1 MKKFFLWLLAIVLV
15 GCAMQG
21 TLTHPAQQPNRVAL
35 VENLKSVT
43 VALTKTDHDGDHSPY
58 CTGVWISNDKI
69 LTANHCVEMYGRA
82 LAGTIFE
89 LETDEFDS
97 VGVELQY
104 VVKND
109 VNLSTP
115 NNFPL
120 SVRKGTVIA
129 VSHVQDLAL
138 ILAKDTP
145 RDHLIANVKGIDSV
159 PDGTRVHIVGH
170 TIGLWWSYCEGT
182 VSTSWGNIKGPDQI
196 ATHAMQISSATW
208 RGNSGGGAFDD
219 DGNLVG
225 IASWV
230 APQGP
235 NISFFI
241 HHDELIKFLK
251 KHLVKLYTTTVC
263 LVFLRSLL
271 EQPQRLF
278 LQPATNILSL
288 SLDLTT

>member
-1 MKKFFLWLLAIVLV
+1 MKKFFLWLLAIVLL

-21 TLTHPAQQPNRVAL
+21 SLTQQPVQPNRVAL

-43 VALTKTDHDGDHSPY
+43 VALTKTDGDGDHSPY
-58 CTGVWISNDKI
+58 CTGVWISDDKI

-82 LAGTIFE
+82 LVGSIFE
-89 LETDEFDS
+89 IESDEFDS

-120 SVRKGTVIA
+120 SVRRGTVIA
-129 VSHVQDLAL
+129 VSHTQDLAL

-145 RDHLIANVKGIDSV
+145 RGHMVANVKGIDSV

-182 VSTSWGNIKGPDQI
+182 VSTSWSNIKGPDQI

-219 DGNLVG
+219 DGNLIG

-251 KHLVKLYTTTVC
+251 KHLVKLHMTI
-263 LVFLRSLL
+263 VF
-271 EQPQRLF
+271 QAPPQQL
-278 LQPATNILSL
+278 IL
-288 SLDLTT
+288 